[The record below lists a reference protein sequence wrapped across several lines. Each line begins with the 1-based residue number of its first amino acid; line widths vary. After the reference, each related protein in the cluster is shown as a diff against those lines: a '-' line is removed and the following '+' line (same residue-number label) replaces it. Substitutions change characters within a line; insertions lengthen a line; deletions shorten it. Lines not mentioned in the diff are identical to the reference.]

1 MSFSTHP
8 LPAKSRGGFA
18 LISVLALVSLAALT
32 ATAFLA
38 SARLERQATL
48 PLGNTLRLEWAL
60 TSGEKAAQQTLN
72 DTIQPAEGTAKNFVT
87 TIWRG
92 TDPNDWTK
100 ETGYLLIGEP
110 NSTNNVRWTYYAG
123 FSPAGLTSLTTNVIG
138 TNMSF
143 TNSNQGTYFS
153 ESTAFF
159 NRATN
164 GFTNNPA
171 PTNPICTTIPLLG
184 GQTSPP
190 VGWVYLTQ
198 RMRQKNST
206 NTVDVTSPVAR
217 VAWFLE
223 DLSGKIDAEQMG
235 GLSSSRLTG
244 TNPEEICLT
253 SMTGTNGSQIL
264 PSLTT
269 FTNATNR
276 KMFFT
281 PGLLAKSSIS
291 GLTNSDDL
299 RYFATG
305 LREFRPINR
314 SNNNG
319 MLDWIP
325 CGIPVAIVGTSSP
338 STNSY
343 ANGGYS
349 KLSLNQL
356 IALSAPNNVTSIA
369 AVISNNLPNFA
380 SIRAGGFTN
389 TNGGGATNTNA
400 YTRSAY
406 YLTLAANIVDYAD
419 TDSTPTTDGT
429 ALSTNRNRPVYRGA
443 DNCPYVNEINKRY
456 LLTST
461 SPMTIGG
468 VNGLAYRV
476 ETTDYLEL
484 WNPSS
489 QSTQAGTLTFL
500 AVHGQ
505 PATLGFSS
513 ISFTNPL
520 WASNSSGSVLNGVT
534 SNNLAV
540 PVIPPNGFVTLA
552 CATTTNLF
560 FYPSTTNPP
569 VFTLTQEFTNSRYFV
584 AWNGVYYDAAMGGI
598 RRNSGNLALN
608 SPANR
613 ANLPSFIYATSG
625 GNFTNPAVGDPRA
638 TIYLS
643 QVQDFNA
650 YVGNATFGGR
660 NIRAGSV
667 PPTREYYEVT
677 PKGWPDGGH
686 SSPNGSSPTSDNQ
699 IPTSF
704 APINTNLPPGRI
716 SNTGSLSNICELGGV
731 FDPIQWADPS
741 LGVWQGKWTNLS
753 ISASNNNT
761 FGGGTSL
768 RIGRAEHGKFAFT
781 NFAGN
786 SSPWIP
792 NMGGSSAA
800 LLDLFCVSNGNTGGG
815 PFRTGGKI
823 NLNTAPAP
831 VLRALAGG
839 ILLTND
845 QAQQPRN
852 AAIPPAMA
860 EAFAQGVM
868 RFRSQYPFLTPS
880 HLCFIGTDP
889 GWPNTTNWPSNAVFG
904 NTNSIFLQTNAPGNT
919 YGASARINVTA
930 WNDQAAEE
938 WFTKIYNLSTVQS
951 DNYRAYIVA
960 QLVDSNRMPISPV
973 MRKYVQFAGRPNNP
987 NTSDITNNG
996 VYGVPMY
1003 FWPFTKGLKKVYE
1016 SPY

>member
-48 PLGNTLRLEWAL
+48 PLGNALRLEWAL
-60 TSGEKAAQQTLN
+60 TAGEMAAQQTIN
-72 DTIQPAEGTAKNFVT
+72 DATEPASGTVKNFVT
-87 TIWRG
+87 TLWRG
-92 TDPNDWTK
+92 TNTDDWKK

-110 NSTNNVRWTYYAG
+110 ISTNNVRWTYYAG
-123 FSPAGLTSLTTNVIG
+123 FSPAGLTNLTTNVIA
-138 TNMSF
+138 TNMIF
-143 TNSNQGTYFS
+143 TNSHQGTYFS
-153 ESTAFF
+153 ESSAFF
-159 NRATN
+159 TKATN
-164 GFTNNPA
+164 GFTDNPA
-171 PTNPICTTIPLLG
+171 PTNPICTTIALLG

-206 NTVDVTSPVAR
+206 NTIDVTSPVAR
-217 VAWFLE
+217 VAWFIE

-235 GLSSSRLTG
+235 GLSSNRLTG

-253 SMTGTNGSQIL
+253 SMTRTNGSQIL

-269 FTNATNR
+269 FTNGTNR
-276 KMFFT
+276 KLFFT

-305 LREFRPINR
+305 LREFRPINNR
-314 SNNNG
+314 GDNG
-319 MLDWIP
+319 TLDWIP
-325 CGIPVAIVGTSSP
+325 SGIPIAIQGT

-343 ANGGYS
+343 ANGGSS
-349 KLSLNQL
+349 KLSLNRL
-356 IALSAPNNVTSIA
+356 INLTAPSNVASIA
-369 AVISNNLPNFA
+369 AVISNNLPDFA

-389 TNGGGATNTNA
+389 SSGGGATNTNA

-406 YLTLAANIVDYAD
+406 YLTLAANIVDNIDA
-419 TDSTPTTDGT
+419 DSTPTTDGT
-429 ALSTNRNRPVYRGA
+429 ALSTNRIRPVYRGV
-443 DNCPYVNEINKRY
+443 DSYPFVNEISKRY

-461 SPMTIGG
+461 SPMTISGI
-468 VNGLAYRV
+468 NGLGYRV

-505 PATLGFSS
+505 PATLGFSN

-540 PVIPPNGFVTLA
+540 PVISPNGFVTLA

-560 FYPSTTNPP
+560 FYGSTTNPP

-598 RRNSGNLALN
+598 RRNSGSLTLN

-613 ANLPSFIYATSG
+613 ANLPSFIYATSA
-625 GNFTNPAVGDPRA
+625 GNFTNPAAGDPRA

-660 NIRAGSV
+660 NVRAGSV
-667 PPTREYYEVT
+667 AANKEYYEVT
-677 PKGWPDGGH
+677 PNNWPDGGH
-686 SSPNGSSPTSDNQ
+686 SSPRGSSPTSDNQ

-716 SNTGSLSNICELGGV
+716 SNAGSLSNICELGGV
-731 FDPIQWADPS
+731 FDPIQWGDTS

-761 FGGGTSL
+761 YGGGTSL
-768 RIGRAEHGKFAFT
+768 RIGRAEHSKFAFT
-781 NFAGN
+781 NFAGSTN
-786 SSPWIP
+786 AIP
-792 NMGGSSAA
+792 NMGGSAAA
-800 LLDLFCVSNGNTGGG
+800 LLDLFCVSNGNTSGG

-880 HLCFIGTDP
+880 HLSFIGTATN
-889 GWPNTTNWPSNAVFG
+889 WPNTTSWPSNAVFG
-904 NTNSIFLQTNAPGNT
+904 NTNSIALSSAPGNT
-919 YGASARINVTA
+919 YGTNARINVTA

-951 DNYRAYIVA
+951 ENYRAYIVA
-960 QLVDSNRMPISPV
+960 QLVDSNRTPISPV
-973 MRKYVQFAGRPNNP
+973 MRKYVQFFGRPNNP
-987 NTSDITNNG
+987 NDSTSNN

-1003 FWPFTKGLKKVYE
+1003 YWTLTKGLKKAYE

>member
-48 PLGNTLRLEWAL
+48 PLGNALRLEWAL
-60 TSGEKAAQQTLN
+60 TAGEMAAQQTIN
-72 DTIQPAEGTAKNFVT
+72 DATEPASGTVKNFVT
-87 TIWRG
+87 TLWRG
-92 TDPNDWTK
+92 TNTDDWKK

-110 NSTNNVRWTYYAG
+110 NSINNVRWTYYAG
-123 FSPAGLTSLTTNVIG
+123 FSPAGLTNLTTNSIE
-138 TNMSF
+138 SALRF
-143 TNSNQGTYFS
+143 TNSHQGTYFS
-153 ESTAFF
+153 ESSAFF
-159 NRATN
+159 DRATN
-164 GFTNNPA
+164 GFTDNPA
-171 PTNPICTTIPLLG
+171 PTNPICTTIALLG

-206 NTVDVTSPVAR
+206 NTIDVTSPVAR
-217 VAWFLE
+217 VAWFIE

-253 SMTGTNGSQIL
+253 SMTRTNGSQIL

-269 FTNATNR
+269 FTNGTNR
-276 KMFFT
+276 KLFFT

-343 ANGGYS
+343 ANGGSS

-356 IALSAPNNVTSIA
+356 INLTAPSNVSSIA
-369 AVISNNLPNFA
+369 KVISNNLPNFA

-419 TDSTPTTDGT
+419 ADSDPTTDGT
-429 ALSTNRNRPVYRGA
+429 ALSANRVRPVYRGV
-443 DNCPYVNEINKRY
+443 DSYPFVNEINKRY
-456 LLTST
+456 LMISNNITN
-461 SPMTIGG
+461 
-468 VNGLAYRV
+468 NGRQIV
-476 ETTDYLEL
+476 VVTTDFFEI
-484 WNPSS
+484 WNPSDKINTS
-489 QSTQAGTLTFL
+489 GSLTFL
-500 AVHGQ
+500 ALHNQ
-505 PATLGFSS
+505 EIRLGFA
-513 ISFTNPL
+513 NP
-520 WASNSSGSVLNGVT
+520 NF
-534 SNNLAV
+534 NNLTTNTFNNVA
-540 PVIPPNGFVTLA
+540 IPPNGFRVFA
-552 CATTTNLF
+552 CSPVTNLF
-560 FYPSTTNPP
+560 FIPITNAVNFIPR
-569 VFTLTQEFTNSRYFV
+569 TETNTSRYWT
-584 AWNGVYYDAAMGGI
+584 AWNGRYIDAVLGGVYRSFSTNTNYTG
-598 RRNSGNLALN
+598 LVLN
-608 SPANR
+608 QPENR
-613 ANLPSFIYATSG
+613 AHLPSFVFRNATNG
-625 GNFTNPAVGDPRA
+625 TATRNAVGDPRA
-638 TIYLS
+638 AIYLS
-643 QVQDFNA
+643 
-650 YVGNATFGGR
+650 GNLEPNDYDRNSSFGGR
-660 NIRAGSV
+660 NRRTAMTGTNQ
-667 PPTREYYEVT
+667 PYYEVAPAT
-677 PKGWPDGGH
+677 WPDGGH
-686 SSPNGSSPTSDNQ
+686 NSPPGSAAGSDNTL
-699 IPTSF
+699 PTAVTPSTYS
-704 APINTNLPPGRI
+704 NVPPGRI
-716 SNTGSLSNICELGGV
+716 SNAGFFSNVVELGAI
-731 FDPIQWADPS
+731 FDPMQWADPS
-741 LGVWQGKWTNLS
+741 LGASGEGKFVHLS
-753 ISASNNNT
+753 TAGVANNSY
-761 FGGGTSL
+761 GGGNTL
-768 RIGRAEHGKFAFT
+768 RIGRAEHAKFAFT
-781 NFAGN
+781 NFAGSTN
-786 SSPWIP
+786 AIP
-792 NMGGSSAA
+792 NMGGSAAA
-800 LLDLFCVSNGNTGGG
+800 LLDLFCVSNGNTNGG

-839 ILLTND
+839 IILTND
-845 QAQQPRN
+845 PAQQPRN

-880 HLCFIGTDP
+880 HLSFIGTDP
-889 GWPNTTNWPSNAVFG
+889 TWPNTNSWPSNAVFG
-904 NTNSIFLQTNAPGNT
+904 NTNSIALSSAPGNT
-919 YGASARINVTA
+919 YGTNARINVTA

-951 DNYRAYIVA
+951 ENYRAYIVA
-960 QLVDSNRMPISPV
+960 QLVDSNRTPISPV
-973 MRKYVQFAGRPNNP
+973 MRKYVQFFGRPNNP
-987 NTSDITNNG
+987 NDATNNE
-996 VYGVPMY
+996 VYGAPMWY
-1003 FWPFTKGLKKVYE
+1003 WTLAKGLKKAYE